1 METLLPNEQEKKGI
15 NKVFLI
21 GIVVGIA
28 LIAAV
33 IGLFSLQ
40 PTMQEQQAKL
50 LEGFYLDGTPEF
62 AQATKDIV
70 ISTDFDRTTES
81 PTGLGTIQM
90 NIVGKIRN
98 KGSKTF
104 NGLEVNVGVVDR
116 QNKVLREKKVIVVPS
131 QYSALEPEQI
141 IPVTVTLDGFPTGEE
156 RANVRWKVTAVKT
169 E

>member
-1 METLLPNEQEKKGI
+1 MESLLPNEKEKKGI

-21 GIVVGIA
+21 GIAVGIA

-33 IGLFSLQ
+33 IGLFSMQ
-40 PTMQEQQAKL
+40 PTMEQQQAKL
-50 LEGFYLDGTPEF
+50 LEGFYLEGTPEF

-90 NIVGKIRN
+90 NIVGRIRN
-98 KGSKTF
+98 KGEKTL
-104 NGLEVNVGVVDR
+104 NGLEVNVSVVDR

-131 QYSALEPEQI
+131 QYPALESQQI
-141 IPVTVTLDGFPTGEE
+141 ISVTVTLDGFPRGEE
-156 RANVRWKVTAVKT
+156 RANVRWKVTAIKT

>member
-1 METLLPNEQEKKGI
+1 MESLLPKEKEKKGI

-21 GIVVGIA
+21 GIAVGIA

-33 IGLFSLQ
+33 IWLFSMQ
-40 PTMQEQQAKL
+40 PTMREQQAKL
-50 LEGFYLDGTPEF
+50 LEGFHLEGTPEF
-62 AQATKDIV
+62 AQSTKDIV

-90 NIVGKIRN
+90 NIVGRIRN
-98 KGSKTF
+98 KGAKTF

-116 QNKVLREKKVIVVPS
+116 QNKVLREKRVIVVPS
-131 QYSALEPEQI
+131 QYTALEPQQI
-141 IPVTVTLDGFPTGEE
+141 ALVTVTLDGFPPGEE
-156 RANVRWKVTAVKT
+156 RADIRWKVTAIKT

>member
-1 METLLPNEQEKKGI
+1 METLLPKETEKKGI
-15 NKVFLI
+15 NKIFLI
-21 GIVVGIA
+21 GIVIGVA

-50 LEGFYLDGTPEF
+50 LEGFSFEGSPQF
-62 AQATKDIV
+62 AEVNKDIV
-70 ISTDFDRTTES
+70 ISTDFNRTTES

-90 NIVGKIRN
+90 TIVGQIRN
-98 KGSKTF
+98 KGAKTI

-131 QYSALEPEQI
+131 QFPSLEPNEI
-141 IPVTVTLDGFPTGEE
+141 ISVTVTLDGFPPGEE
-156 RANVRWKVTAVKT
+156 RANVRWKVTAIKT
-169 E
+169 